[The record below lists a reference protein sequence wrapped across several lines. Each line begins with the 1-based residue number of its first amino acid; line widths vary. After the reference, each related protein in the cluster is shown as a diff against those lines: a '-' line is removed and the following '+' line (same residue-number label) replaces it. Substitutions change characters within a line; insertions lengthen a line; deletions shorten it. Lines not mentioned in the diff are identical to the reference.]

1 VEATLQ
7 ALRQSGVDV
16 IYSSELVPPSLPA
29 PAAVAGETPLQRA
42 LEALG
47 AHGLTLREMAPN
59 TYVVVRSVPVETIGA
74 LDEPMD
80 EVSVYASRYA
90 IAAGLAEPE
99 DLTVGDIERVPGS
112 HDDALKAL
120 GSLPGIASNAS
131 ARPYIR
137 GSLSEDVLIRY
148 DGIPLLDPYHLKN
161 FQSLISAIDPAGID
175 SIEVFSGGFP
185 VQYGTRSGGVIDV
198 IAPSYSGGYELRADA
213 SLISAGVST
222 MGKADEWPVEWL
234 GAIRHS
240 VVDMIDPLEDSLGK
254 PEFSD
259 SLGRL
264 RYVTEQ
270 GAWTLGWLLL
280 DDRLELGAAD
290 DEEQATARYRDEYVW
305 LARDHRFSDAWR
317 TRGSLV
323 ITSAERGRE
332 GTLTNPGVALGM
344 LDESRSFNG
353 FNFSNDWTYRRSDT
367 SSYLFGGEFGATRAD
382 YRYTR
387 HSEFSPEVA
396 AAFSRGL
403 VEDLDYA
410 VRPEIATYALYVA
423 NRRKWRHFEAELGV
437 RLDAQ
442 HYFGGNDS
450 NHTQVSPRLN
460 LRYDFASDWRLYGS
474 VGRFTQAQHVE
485 EWRVEEAQQTPDSA
499 QVSIHSIVGLE
510 YDTAG
515 GLRLGIEAYAKRW
528 TTTVP
533 YFDNQLDPLALLPDL
548 APDRVRLAPH
558 GSEAT
563 GLEVSVSKPLSDS
576 LTGWGTLAWSRV
588 ADDFS
593 PRDVLRSW
601 DQPVSLTAGL
611 AWKGSNASI
620 SGLVG
625 WHSGWP
631 RTPFEYSPLQID
643 LRNSGRWDDYL
654 TLDLRGSWIWTF
666 ESGDLTA
673 VIDVTNA
680 TNHRNPCCVVLD
692 VDENSALTS
701 ETNSWLPTIV
711 NIGFTYR
718 WRSPR

>member
-1 VEATLQ
+1 
-7 ALRQSGVDV
+7 
-16 IYSSELVPPSLPA
+16 
-29 PAAVAGETPLQRA
+29 
-42 LEALG
+42 
-47 AHGLTLREMAPN
+47 
-59 TYVVVRSVPVETIGA
+59 
-74 LDEPMD
+74 
-80 EVSVYASRYA
+80 
-90 IAAGLAEPE
+90 
-99 DLTVGDIERVPGS
+99 
-112 HDDALKAL
+112 
-120 GSLPGIASNAS
+120 
-131 ARPYIR
+131 
-137 GSLSEDVLIRY
+137 
-148 DGIPLLDPYHLKN
+148 
-161 FQSLISAIDPAGID
+161 
-175 SIEVFSGGFP
+175 
-185 VQYGTRSGGVIDV
+185 
-198 IAPSYSGGYELRADA
+198 
-213 SLISAGVST
+213 
-222 MGKADEWPVEWL
+222 
-234 GAIRHS
+234 
-240 VVDMIDPLEDSLGK
+240 
-254 PEFSD
+254 
-259 SLGRL
+259 
-264 RYVTEQ
+264 
-270 GAWTLGWLLL
+270 
-280 DDRLELGAAD
+280 
-290 DEEQATARYRDEYVW
+290 
-305 LARDHRFSDAWR
+305 
-317 TRGSLV
+317 
-323 ITSAERGRE
+323 
-332 GTLTNPGVALGM
+332 VALGT

-353 FNFSNDWTYRRSDT
+353 FNFSNDWTYRHSAT

-410 VRPEIATYALYVA
+410 VRPEIATYALYAA
-423 NRRKWRHFEAELGV
+423 NRRKWRKFEAELGV

-460 LRYDFASDWRLYGS
+460 LRYDFARDWRLYGS

-510 YDTAG
+510 YDTAS

-533 YFDNQLDPLALLPDL
+533 YYDNQLDPLALLPDL
-548 APDRVRLAPH
+548 APDRVRLAPQ

-563 GLEVSVSKPLSDS
+563 GLEVSVRKPLSDS

-601 DQPVSLTAGL
+601 DQPVSVTAGL

-692 VDENSALTS
+692 VDESSALTS